1 MQPAFFVLRM
11 NYTLQISGCQG
22 FLGYFF
28 HFRVEFSA
36 MIRYN
41 RPMDLKKLLQL
52 ALLTGVSMIL
62 FLVEAQI
69 PPLVP
74 VPGVKLGLPNIAVVF
89 ALYRLRT
96 RTASAIS
103 LLRVALAA
111 LLFGS
116 VLSLAYS
123 AAGAV
128 CSFAVMWLLRR
139 SGRFGCTGVSVAG
152 AVVHNLAQ
160 IAAAALLLE
169 TASLTWYIPVLCLSG
184 TIAGVCIG
192 LLSALLIE
200 RIPKR

>member
-1 MQPAFFVLRM
+1 MKEK
-11 NYTLQISGCQG
+11 TK
-22 FLGYFF
+22 
-28 HFRVEFSA
+28 RVA
-36 MIRYN
+36 
-41 RPMDLKKLLQL
+41 LTGLLIAL
-52 ALLTGVSMIL
+52 ALIL
-62 FLVEAQI
+62 SYLES
-69 PPLVP
+69 LVP
-74 VPGVKLGLPNIAVVF
+74 LSFAVPGVKLGLPNIAVVF

-96 RTASAIS
+96 RTAAAIS

>member
-1 MQPAFFVLRM
+1 MK
-11 NYTLQISGCQG
+11 T
-22 FLGYFF
+22 
-28 HFRVEFSA
+28 
-36 MIRYN
+36 
-41 RPMDLKKLLQL
+41 KKIALTGLLIAL
-52 ALLTGVSMIL
+52 ALIL
-62 FLVEAQI
+62 SYLES
-69 PPLVP
+69 LVP
-74 VPGVKLGLPNIAVVF
+74 LSFAVPGVKLGLPNIAVVF

-96 RTASAIS
+96 RTAAAIS

-192 LLSALLIE
+192 LLSALLIA